1 MSILKRLA
9 SIALPGRVLMRGSQ
23 GPGRA
28 IALTFDDGPHLENTP
43 ALLDAFDRAEVR
55 VTFFL
60 IGQAAERHPALT
72 RRILEA
78 GHQVANH
85 GYSHL
90 NARKVPSARY
100 VADIERGH
108 EALEQVL
115 GTKLERYTRP
125 PYGVLTLASLA
136 GLLRKDHRLV
146 LWSVDSLDYSVDS
159 AQSLLQVVRTHRIV
173 PGDIVLA
180 HDDYAH
186 TVQAMEGI
194 LASFD
199 SRRLELKTVSELFS

>member
-9 SIALPGRVLMRGSQ
+9 AATFPGRVLIRGSRDR
-23 GPGRA
+23 GRM
-28 IALTFDDGPHLENTP
+28 IALTFDDGPHPENTP
-43 ALLDAFDRAEVR
+43 TLLDSFERTGVH

-60 IGQAAERHPALT
+60 IGQAAEKHPALA

-78 GHQVANH
+78 GHQIANH

-90 NARKVPSARY
+90 NARKVSTTRY
-100 VADIERGH
+100 VSDIEHGH
-108 EALEQVL
+108 DTLQQIL
-115 GTKLERYTRP
+115 GTKLDRYTRP
-125 PYGVLTLASLA
+125 PYGVLTPPSLA
-136 GLLRKDHRLV
+136 ALLYKGHRLV

-159 AQSLLQVVRTHRIV
+159 ADSLLQVVRSHRIE

-186 TVQAMEGI
+186 TVQAMDGI
-194 LASFD
+194 LASFN
-199 SRRLELKTVSELFS
+199 SRGLELKTVSELL